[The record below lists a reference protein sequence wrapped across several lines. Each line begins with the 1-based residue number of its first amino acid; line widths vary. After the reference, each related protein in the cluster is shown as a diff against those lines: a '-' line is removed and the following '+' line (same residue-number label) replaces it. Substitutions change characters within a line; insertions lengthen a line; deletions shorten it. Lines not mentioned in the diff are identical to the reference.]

1 MERKTK
7 ITIGII
13 SALLIGGGLWFFLGR
28 KKPKL
33 RRKIKKEKAFYFCSI
48 YEYPKATDKIGQIQI
63 TVSKDPCV
71 AGARTGSTDAK
82 EGSILAGD
90 EIKIIDTDAIL
101 DGKYIVD
108 KVITEK
114 GYVNSLVISTDWD
127 VYGVGEPHKGGRTK
141 YRGFMN
147 KGKIILTKH
156 QK

>member
-33 RRKIKKEKAFYFCSI
+33 KRKIKKEKAFYFCSI
-48 YEYPKATDKIGQIQI
+48 YEFPKATDKIGQIQI
-63 TVSKDPCV
+63 VVSKDPCV
-71 AGARTGSTDAK
+71 EGAMTNSTDAK
-82 EGSILAGD
+82 EGSIVAGD

-101 DGKYIVD
+101 DGKYMVD
-108 KVITEK
+108 KVITDK
-114 GYVNSLVISTDWD
+114 GHINSVVISSDWD
-127 VYGVGEPHKGGRTK
+127 VFAMGEPHKGGRAK
-141 YRGFMN
+141 YSGFRN
-147 KGKIILTKH
+147 QGKIILTKH

>member
-13 SALLIGGGLWFFLGR
+13 SALLIGGGIWFLLGR

-33 RRKIKKEKAFYFCSI
+33 KRKIKKEKAFYMCGI
-48 YEYPKATDKIGQIQI
+48 YEYPTKTDKVGQIQI
-63 TVSKDPCV
+63 TTSKDPCV
-71 AGARTGSTDAK
+71 AGANTDSNDAK

-101 DGKYIVD
+101 DGKYMVD
-108 KVITEK
+108 KVMLDK
-114 GYVNSLVISTDWD
+114 GFVNSIIISTDWD
-127 VYGVGEPHKGGRTK
+127 VYAMGKPYKGRTQ
-141 YRGFMN
+141 YGGFRN

-156 QK
+156 QN

>member
-7 ITIGII
+7 IAIGVI

-33 RRKIKKEKAFYFCSI
+33 KRKIKKEKAFYFCSI
-48 YEYPKATDKIGQIQI
+48 YEYPKATKKVGQIQI
-63 TVSKDPCV
+63 TISKDPCV
-71 AGARTGSTDAK
+71 KDAMTSDTDAK

-101 DGKYIVD
+101 DGNYVVD
-108 KVITEK
+108 KVILDK
-114 GYVNSLVISTDWD
+114 GYINSVVVSTDWD
-127 VYGVGEPHKGGRTK
+127 VFGVGDPHKGGRSK
-141 YRGFMN
+141 YGGFRN
-147 KGKIILTKH
+147 KGRIILTKH